1 VRHCPGHSPAGIGA
15 AAARVGAPTHFLVVG
30 HPVAILGTGVAHLRT
45 DAARLVV
52 LGRSPQHEVGAY
64 GADLGAVGEY
74 PNMIGTRVHPAFFE
88 AMGDH
93 READLMTGRAFVNAL
108 SHVAADVSHEY
119 TPFEEGTTMSRKGSH
134 APLR

>member
-1 VRHCPGHSPAGIGA
+1 
-15 AAARVGAPTHFLVVG
+15 
-30 HPVAILGTGVAHLRT
+30 
-45 DAARLVV
+45 VV
-52 LGRSPQHEVGAY
+52 LGRSTQHEVGAC

-74 PNMIGTRVHPAFFE
+74 PNMIEAGVHSAFFE

-119 TPFEEGTTMSRKGSH
+119 APFEEGTTMSRKSGH